1 MVSGAYQNPRS
12 PDRELVERSKGV
24 SEWAQ
29 GRFGKLRTGFDG
41 LSPNG
46 G

>member
-1 MVSGAYQNPRS
+1 MSVLINVCIHSDSFPT
-12 PDRELVERSKGV
+12 PVHPELVE
-24 SEWAQ
+24 

-46 G
+46 KCNE